1 MKKLPTLLLS
11 QDVLLDTNPKQ
22 PRFDMQK
29 VRAEAAAADPGTDW
43 EILLVNGEVFPT
55 LVKSEGVKTPA
66 LQPAAI
72 YRNRYDGASPVTPD
86 MRTNSVEFDYDT
98 HITSDHDSCE
108 KEGIC
113 RCSVI
118 DVNGINEI
126 SGHELARELAAI
138 SNYSDN
144 EAFSVALTALVNE
157 CIENHGGMKNLDIT
171 PNVVGGYYGE
181 ELEGAY
187 ISNHLAHELLECLH
201 RVEAVPLE
209 LLEEVLKRNSELVEA
224 QLELPNHASRGHE
237 ASDRYSLIQAEF
249 DTRYPG
255 LRFFTYPY
263 MKVTHE
269 LFDLDYKVQDQPFT
283 DWLTSQTNTIP
294 SSVKL
299 PQLFVKPHDF
309 LREMLDTVKASQ
321 TTMNGLSLEA
331 WIDLLG

>member
-55 LVKSEGVKTPA
+55 LVKSEGGKTPA
-66 LQPAAI
+66 LRPAAI

-138 SNYSDN
+138 SNHFGH
-144 EAFSVALTALVNE
+144 EAFSVALATLVNE
-157 CIENHGGMKNLDIT
+157 CIENNGGVKLLDIAA
-171 PNVVGGYYGE
+171 NVVGGYYGE
-181 ELEGAY
+181 ELEGSY
-187 ISNHLAHELLECLH
+187 MGNQLAHEFLECLH

-209 LLEEVLKRNSELVEA
+209 FLENVFRRHSELVA
-224 QLELPNHASRGHE
+224 VRLELPKSASRSTRVGG
-237 ASDRYSLIQAEF
+237 RYSLVQAEF

-255 LRFFTYPY
+255 LRLFTYPDI
-263 MKVTHE
+263 MAAHV
-269 LFDLDYKVQDQPFT
+269 LFGVSCKIQDQPFL
-283 DWLTSQTNTIP
+283 DWLESKTSVIP
-294 SSVKL
+294 SSVEL
-299 PQLFVKPHDF
+299 PQFLVKPND
-309 LREMLDTVKASQ
+309 LSREMLDTIKASQ